1 MLFFAEA
8 KKSRVKIARFLC
20 CEERAETDERTHKKP

>member
-8 KKSRVKIARFLC
+8 KKIRVKIARILC
-20 CEERAETDERTHKKP
+20 CEEVHKTRKKMYKKP

>member
-8 KKSRVKIARFLC
+8 KKSRVKIARILC
-20 CEERAETDERTHKKP
+20 CEEWGKTEKKTHKKL